1 MAVSATVRPM
11 KIRMQWAAIVV
22 GAAMVVGTGAC
33 KTNPAG
39 KVPADTSILKY
50 KSPDI
55 SEITGIEPPEDAE
68 PVEATE
74 EETTPPAPAPAPAAP
89 KGK

>member
-1 MAVSATVRPM
+1 M
-11 KIRMQWAAIVV
+11 
-22 GAAMVVGTGAC
+22 GAC

-68 PVEATE
+68 PAETLDDEAT
-74 EETTPPAPAPAPAAP
+74 APAPAPAAP

>member
-1 MAVSATVRPM
+1 M
-11 KIRMQWAAIVV
+11 KIRMQWAAVVV
-22 GAAMVVGTGAC
+22 GVAMVGGIGAC

-39 KVPADTSILKY
+39 KVPADVSILKY

-55 SEITGIEPPEDAE
+55 AEITGIEPPEEAE
-68 PVEATE
+68 PAESLDDDAT
-74 EETTPPAPAPAPAAP
+74 APTPAPAAAPVAP

>member
-1 MAVSATVRPM
+1 MAAGATVRPM

-22 GAAMVVGTGAC
+22 GAAMVVGMGAC

-68 PVEATE
+68 PAETLDDEAT
-74 EETTPPAPAPAPAAP
+74 APAPAPAAP